1 MSLRLADLH
10 ATDEVHMFPSQRTTS
25 VSRTR
30 RLAAFAVLTVIA
42 VTTTAGAASARLHDP
57 KFDYADLALEKAQV
71 LLLAASCP
79 SADDKATKECEKAR
93 DKAITDILSARQ
105 DVADAAAAADGGA
118 QTATK

>member
-1 MSLRLADLH
+1 MS
-10 ATDEVHMFPSQRTTS
+10 PSQRTTS
-25 VSRTR
+25 ISRTR

-42 VTTTAGAASARLHDP
+42 LTTTAGAAARLHDP